1 MRGVFGVFF
10 LGSLDR
16 LGRGET
22 LGSKRVL
29 LAEEMEL
36 SETVEELL
44 LVISDVERMGSVAD
58 LIMVLTWFVLLL
70 LLTTAD
76 RL

>member
-1 MRGVFGVFF
+1 MRGVLGVFF
-10 LGSLDR
+10 FGSLDR

-29 LAEEMEL
+29 LAEESEL
-36 SETVEELL
+36 RDTVDELL
-44 LVISDVERMGSVAD
+44 LVISDVERIGSVAD
-58 LIMVLTWFVLLL
+58 LMMVLTWFVLLL

>member
-58 LIMVLTWFVLLL
+58 LIIVLTWLVLLL

>member
-16 LGRGET
+16 LGRGER

-58 LIMVLTWFVLLL
+58 LIIVLTWLVLLL

>member
-1 MRGVFGVFF
+1 
-10 LGSLDR
+10 
-16 LGRGET
+16 
-22 LGSKRVL
+22 
-29 LAEEMEL
+29 MEL
-36 SETVEELL
+36 SETAEELL

-58 LIMVLTWFVLLL
+58 LIMVLTWFALLL